1 MSLFRGTVRSQL
13 LKQETDL
20 TVILPYDYPTAKQ
33 QEPCKVLYLLH
44 GLGGSQECWTRYT
57 NLERYARRYGVAVVM
72 PNGYRSFYS
81 NMLYGRPVLDYV
93 TEELPELVESLFR
106 VSHRREDR
114 YIAGQSMGGYGCLK
128 CALTYPER
136 YAAAGSI
143 SGVTDFRRR
152 FPVNPDDHTRAEDMC
167 QIFGAEPVMRPEDDL
182 FLLAEQVAA
191 LPEGGTSAFVRLL
204 WHRGFSI

>member
-1 MSLFRGTVRSQL
+1 M
-13 LKQETDL
+13 
-20 TVILPYDYPTAKQ
+20 
-33 QEPCKVLYLLH
+33 
-44 GLGGSQECWTRYT
+44 
-57 NLERYARRYGVAVVM
+57 
-72 PNGYRSFYS
+72 
-81 NMLYGRPVLDYV
+81 LDYV

-191 LPEGGTSAFVRLL
+191 LPEGERPRLFACCGTEDFLYDYNQAFRKKLATLSLELHYEEWSGVHDWVFFDAAIQRVLA
-204 WHRGFSI
+204 FFFE